1 MKSLYQIDEKKPSFV
16 FSAHDFSLLN
26 NEWDNKHLPAKG
38 NDEIIDIIYLEKNEK
53 VKIQIWLNV
62 GVVRSVAR

>member
-53 VKIQIWLNV
+53 VKKL
-62 GVVRSVAR
+62 